1 MKTPYEKRFKYGFTE
16 YVKGKK
22 MDLYRL
28 YYLLLILS
36 VIFIGSLFQI

>member
-1 MKTPYEKRFKYGFTE
+1 MKTRYEKRFKYGFTD

-28 YYLLLILS
+28 YYLILILS
-36 VIFIGSLFQI
+36 VIFMGSIF